1 MQMNRVLV
9 FMATLSL
16 SVASVNAEPQ
26 HKWTLRECIDYALA
40 NNITLKK
47 AELTRRSKAEDTKQ
61 SKAAL
66 LPSLNAQ
73 TNQSVGHRPWN
84 DIGVST
90 VTNGTVASSVKKS
103 YYNGSYGVS
112 ASWTVW
118 DGNANRNAVKQS
130 KIAEQQAELTEA
142 ETSNS
147 IQEEIAKLYV
157 QILYLKEAIT
167 VTKQNYET
175 SLKNEERGRELVEI
189 GKMSKADL
197 AQLTAQAAADKYS
210 VVEAES
216 NLASYTTQLMQVL
229 ELTEDSGFDIAFAA
243 ADDQQALSD
252 IPDLQSVYE
261 TALTCR
267 PEIKNSILAIEG
279 SNASLAIAKAGKL
292 PTLSLSG
299 GVATS
304 MTSMNSRSWGTQLK
318 TNFDASVG
326 ATISIPIADNRK
338 TKTAV
343 NKAKLQ
349 QEEYKLE
356 LQEKKKQIYNT
367 VDTYWLD
374 ATTNQAKFKAA
385 QASVE
390 SEQTGYDLLSEQFRL
405 GMKNIV
411 ELMTGKS
418 NLMTA
423 QQNKLQSKYTT
434 ILNIQLL
441 RFYKGETLNI

>member
-1 MQMNRVLV
+1 
-9 FMATLSL
+9 MAALSL
-16 SVASVNAEPQ
+16 SVIPLKADTQ

-40 NNITLKK
+40 NNISLKK
-47 AELTRRSKAEDTKQ
+47 TVLARQSKAEDTKQ
-61 SKAAL
+61 SKADL

-73 TNQSVGHRPWN
+73 TSQSVGYRPWS

-90 VTNGTVASSVKKS
+90 VTNGTVASSVRKS

-118 DGNANRNAVKQS
+118 NGNANRNAVRQS

-147 IQEEIAKLYV
+147 IQEEISKLYI

-167 VTKQNYET
+167 VTRQSYET
-175 SLKNEERGRELVEI
+175 SLKNEERGKELVEI

-197 AQLTAQAAADKYS
+197 AQLTAQAASDKYAI
-210 VVEAES
+210 VEAES
-216 NLASYTTQLMQVL
+216 NLASYNTQLKQML
-229 ELTEDSGFDIAFAA
+229 ELTEENSFDIDFAV

-252 IPDLQSVYE
+252 IPDLLSVYE
-261 TALTCR
+261 TALTGR
-267 PEIKNSILAIEG
+267 PEIKNSLLAIEG

-292 PTLSLSG
+292 PTISLNG

-304 MTSMNSRSWGTQLK
+304 TTSMNSRNWGTQLK

-326 ATISIPIADNRK
+326 ATISLPITDNRK

-343 NKAKLQ
+343 NKAKIQ
-349 QEEYKLE
+349 QEEYRLE

-367 VDTYWLD
+367 IETYWLD
-374 ATTNQAKFKAA
+374 ATTNQEKFKAA

-411 ELMTGKS
+411 ELMTGKT

-423 QQNKLQSKYTT
+423 QQNKLQSKYMT

-441 RFYKGETLNI
+441 KFYNGETLNI